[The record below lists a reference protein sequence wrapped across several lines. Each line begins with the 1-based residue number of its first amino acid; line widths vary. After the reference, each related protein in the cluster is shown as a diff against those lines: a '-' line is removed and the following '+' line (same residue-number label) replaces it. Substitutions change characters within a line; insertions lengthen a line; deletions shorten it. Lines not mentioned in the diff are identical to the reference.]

1 MASTLTVDNIVGAT
15 SASNIHIP
23 GHVIGFAQ
31 ANDNTQQV
39 ITSSSFVSLG
49 LTVSYTAKKA
59 NSLIKVE
66 YHLPSE
72 IYDSGANNEVIGE
85 TALYLDGSNVGASFQ
100 TINTSQNVLR
110 SGSPVYSKYIQ
121 TAGDIASHTWTV
133 YARASSGIE
142 NFTCFRYGLA
152 GYITLMEIAQ

>member
-1 MASTLTVDNIVGAT
+1 MSTLYVDTITEKT
-15 SASNIHIP
+15 SGNGVQIP

-31 ANDNTQQV
+31 SSHNTSQT
-39 ITSSSFVSLG
+39 ITSSSFISLG

-66 YHLPSE
+66 YHFPSE

-85 TALYLDGSNVGASFQ
+85 TALYLDGSNVGTSYQ

-110 SGSPVYSKYIQ
+110 SGAPVYSKYIQ
-121 TAGDIASHTWTV
+121 TAGDTASHTWTV
-133 YARASSGIE
+133 YARASGGIE
-142 NFTCFRYGLA
+142 SFTCFRYGLT
-152 GYITLMEIAQ
+152 GLITIEEIAQ